1 MILSK
6 VYKMKYR
13 NDLTAEYVRECLDY
27 DPETGLFKWKTRPL
41 EHFKDKRS
49 WAAWNTKYANK
60 KTGMTCSTGYLD
72 IRVNNRLY
80 RAHRLAWLIV
90 YGKWPDNQ
98 IDHNDGKRDN
108 NKIDNLSDVPHH
120 VNGKNQKLRITNTS
134 GHQGV
139 SLRKNNTWIAR
150 ITVNNKDLYLGSFK
164 NIEEAIK
171 VRKSA
176 EIEHGF
182 HANHGDKRKKYVQ

>member
-1 MILSK
+1 
-6 VYKMKYR
+6 MKYR

-27 DPETGLFKWKTRPL
+27 DPETGLFTWKTRPL

-49 WAAWNTKYANK
+49 CNSWNAKFAGK
-60 KTGMTCSTGYLD
+60 KTGVLSNTGYLV
-72 IRVNNRLY
+72 IKINRRKY

-98 IDHNDGKRDN
+98 IDHNDGKREN
-108 NKIDNLSDVPHH
+108 NRIDNLSDVPNHI
-120 VNGKNQKLRITNTS
+120 NGKNQKLRITNKS

-139 SLRKNNTWIAR
+139 FKRGKSWVAR
-150 ITVNNKDLYLGSFK
+150 IRVNYQYLHLGSFK
-164 NIEEAIK
+164 NKQEAIK

-182 HANHGDKRKKYVQ
+182 HENHGDKRKKYV